1 MNLIAT
7 ACIILSSHTQPY
19 NNALNAGLSISVA
32 QSQGKTF
39 KVQSQPF
46 DLNGL
51 RLQYQYTVKEDIDST
66 NPKEMVVLL
75 DKKLVDIKRHLI
87 VLNFSLILEDDRNPT
102 VKLSEINN
110 VKYIQADFDD
120 VNFDGYKDIR
130 EECKPCSGSLGN
142 VEEIYLFNR
151 RLKKFIRWQSV
162 MGINVELDEKGRTV
176 QCYTKG
182 AGDGQFE
189 YQEIK
194 FIDHGIQLYEKQV
207 NSIFLNEKRHTYKI
221 TYKKYAG
228 KKLVAHKTRI
238 VTRREIYDPSDVIA
252 EITK

>member
-7 ACIILSSHTQPY
+7 ACIILSSHVQSH
-19 NNALNAGLSISVA
+19 NNALNERLPTSVA
-32 QSQGKTF
+32 KSQEKTF

-51 RLQYQYTVKEDIDST
+51 RLQYQYTVKEDIDSA

-75 DKKLVDIKRHLI
+75 NKELVDIKHQVI

-102 VKLSEINN
+102 IKLSDIKNA
-110 VKYIQADFDD
+110 KYVSADFDD

-130 EECKPCSGSLGN
+130 EECEPCSGSLGN
-142 VEEIYLFNR
+142 VEEIYLFNSS
-151 RLKKFIRWQSV
+151 LKKIIRWQSV
-162 MGINVELDEKGRTV
+162 MGINVELDEKDKTV

-194 FIDHGIQLYEKQV
+194 FIDHGIQLYEKKV
-207 NSIFLNEKRHTYKI
+207 KCIFFNEKKHTYKV
-221 TYKKYAG
+221 TYRKYAG
-228 KKLVAHKTRI
+228 EKLVAHKTRI
-238 VTRREIYDPSDVIA
+238 INQKKIYDPSGIIA

>member
-1 MNLIAT
+1 MNLIAIV
-7 ACIILSSHTQPY
+7 CIILSSHFQSL
-19 NNALNAGLSISVA
+19 NNALNAGLSTSVA

-39 KVQSQPF
+39 KVQSLPF

-51 RLQYQYTVKEDIDST
+51 RLQYQYTVKEDINSA
-66 NPKEMVVLL
+66 NPKEMVLVL
-75 DKKLVDIKRHLI
+75 DKKLVDLKRNVV
-87 VLNFSLILEDDRNPT
+87 VLDFPIEQEDLNPT
-102 VKLSEINN
+102 INLSDINK
-110 VKYIQADFDD
+110 VKYSHIDFDD

-130 EECKPCSGSLGN
+130 EECKLCSGSLGN

-151 RLKKFIRWQSV
+151 DNKKFVRWQSV
-162 MGINVELDEKGRTV
+162 MGINVELDEKSRTV

-194 FIDHGIQLYEKQV
+194 FIDHGIQLYEKRV
-207 NSIFLNEKRHTYKI
+207 NSIFLNEKKHTYRI

-228 KKLVAHKTRI
+228 KKLVAHKARI
-238 VTRREIYDPSDVIA
+238 VTRKEIYDPWDVIA